1 MLFFKSK
8 KKKTC
13 VLGLDGV
20 PFTLLQR
27 FVADGTMPNA
37 ARIFSQGRLQQMKVT
52 LPEIS
57 AVSWPSFMT
66 GANPGTHGIF
76 GFTDLKPGSY
86 AVRYPNYRDVK
97 AMVLWDK
104 LENKRKRSIVLNQPG
119 TYPAQPMN
127 GVLVSGFVAI
137 DLRKAV
143 TPLKYK
149 SDLEKM
155 GYRIDI
161 NTAACRDDHALC
173 IKELN
178 ETLAARKK
186 AVEFFLQAE
195 EWDYLQVVITGTDRL
210 HHYLWDALDNTE
222 HPYHAAFLDFY
233 RQVDAFI
240 GWLYQKFQGES
251 GRDDAAD
258 GFFMLSDH
266 GFTGIRQEVYLTR
279 WLHNEGYLKF
289 DVEQPESLEQMSAES
304 RAFVMD
310 PGRIMIHRSDR
321 FPNGCVAA
329 QDVEPL
335 KQEMT
340 AKLLALECS
349 GEKVIQAVHRAED
362 IYSGPYVSEG
372 PDLVVVGHDGYDLK
386 AGLRCPEVFT
396 RTSLTGMHTWDD
408 AFFWSR
414 AGTSDNLC
422 ITDLSSIILNSF

>member
-27 FVADGTMPNA
+27 FIADGLMPNM

-86 AVRYPNYRDVK
+86 TVRYPNYRDVK

-104 LENKRKRSIVLNQPG
+104 LENKRKRSIILNQPG
-119 TYPAQPMN
+119 TYPAQPIN

-137 DLRKAV
+137 DMRKAV

-149 SDLEKM
+149 SKLEQI
-155 GYRIDI
+155 GYQIDI
-161 NTAACRDDHALC
+161 NTTACRDDHALC

-178 ETLAARKK
+178 ATLEGRKK
-186 AVEFFLQAE
+186 AVELFLQAE

-210 HHYLWDALDNTE
+210 HHYLWSALDKND
-222 HPYHAAFLDFY
+222 HPFHEAFLNFY
-233 RQVDAFI
+233 RQVDEFL
-240 GWLYQKFQGES
+240 GWLYQKFEAES
-251 GRDDAAD
+251 GRDDPAD

-279 WLHNEGYLKF
+279 WLQDEGYLNF
-289 DVEQPESLEQMSAES
+289 EVPEPESLEQMTADS
-304 RAFVMD
+304 RVFVMD
-310 PGRIMIHRSDR
+310 PDRIMINRSDR
-321 FPNGCVAA
+321 FPKGCVAPT
-329 QDVEPL
+329 DVESL
-335 KQEMT
+335 KQEIM
-340 AKLLALECS
+340 AKLMSLECS
-349 GEKVIQAVHRAED
+349 GEKVMQAVHRAED
-362 IYSGPYVSEG
+362 IYSGSYVSDG
-372 PDLVVVGHDGYDLK
+372 PDLVATGHDGFDLK
-386 AGLRCPEVFT
+386 AGLRCPDVFS
-396 RTSLTGMHTWDD
+396 RSSLTGMHNWDD
-408 AFFWSR
+408 AFFWSK
-414 AGTSDNLC
+414 AGAGDDLC